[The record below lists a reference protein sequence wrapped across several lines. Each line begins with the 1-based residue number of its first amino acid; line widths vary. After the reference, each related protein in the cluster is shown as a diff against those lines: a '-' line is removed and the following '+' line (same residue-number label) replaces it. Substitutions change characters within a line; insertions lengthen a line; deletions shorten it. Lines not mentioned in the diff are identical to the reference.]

1 MYILWMIEVTGY
13 AIGVMNGIS
22 NQISHLPV
30 SESIIF
36 DIALILIVSA
46 ILAFVAKIL
55 RQPLIPAYV
64 LAGLI
69 IGPVVLGL
77 VRNLDLVYAFSE
89 IGIAF
94 LLFTAGLEI
103 SFSKIKEAGLKK
115 IVFIGLLQVGVIF
128 GIVYFLAGFLGLTS
142 LQAGYIGIIL
152 AFGSTMVDIKLL
164 ADRGELVTL
173 HGRLVL
179 GILLLQDLVAI
190 IAIVIFTTGGFA
202 VTPLAFAFGKL
213 LMILAIAIVLQKFIL
228 NKLFRFAARSPELL
242 FLSSLAV
249 LFLFIILAYVSELS
263 IVIGAF
269 IAGVSLA
276 NSPFKIELESRIS
289 PLRDFFAIL
298 FFVALGMQI
307 VFTGIGNRMVLFW
320 ALLAGAFIIKPL
332 ITLILL
338 RVTGYR
344 SRTSFFTAISLA
356 QLSEFSLIIGAIG
369 VSIGALDISI
379 FSTVILA
386 TIITMSVTPYFINF
400 KDKIYQIFKYPVSLL
415 GFLPMKEDLE
425 YENKGRK
432 EILLIGSHRM
442 GGALMEELLEK
453 KDKLIVVDY
462 NPDVI
467 NVLKNKKISCI
478 YGDITSPELLD
489 KIDLKKLKLVVST
502 IPDYEENMHL
512 VKKIKRLAPRVKVVA
527 TGSRISE
534 TLKLYN
540 AGADYV
546 VTPKIIAGQE
556 LGTIIH
562 SKKFDLKKA
571 KQKHLRHLGDIH
583 KLLY

>member
-1 MYILWMIEVTGY
+1 MVSITGY
-13 AIGVMNGIS
+13 AVDVVSGIGNHIAK
-22 NQISHLPV
+22 LPA
-30 SESIIF
+30 SEAIIF
-36 DIALILIVSA
+36 DIAVILIVAA
-46 ILAFVAKIL
+46 ILAFIAKFL

-64 LAGLI
+64 LTGLI
-69 IGPVVLGL
+69 IGPLVFGF
-77 VRNLDLVYAFSE
+77 VRNLDLIYAFSE

-103 SFSKIKEAGLKK
+103 SFKKIKEAGLKK
-115 IVFIGLLQVGVIF
+115 IVLIGLLQVGVIF
-128 GIVYFLAGFLGLTS
+128 ASVFFLADFMGLTS
-142 LQAGYIGIIL
+142 LQAAYIGIIL

-179 GILLLQDLVAI
+179 GILLFQDLIAI
-190 IAIVIFTTGGFA
+190 IAIVVFTSGNFA
-202 VTPLAFAFGKL
+202 VGPLFIAFAKL
-213 LMILAIAIVLQKFIL
+213 ATILIVAIVLQKYVL
-228 NKLFRFAARSPELL
+228 NKLFRFAARSNELL

-249 LFLFIILAYVSELS
+249 LFFFIILTYVSELS

-276 NSPFKIELESRIS
+276 NSPFKMELESRVA

-307 VFTGIGNRMVLFW
+307 VFSGIGERMVLLW
-320 ALLAGAFIIKPL
+320 VLLAGAFLIKPI

-338 RVTGYR
+338 RVTCYR

-369 VSIGALDISI
+369 VSMGALDVSI

-386 TIITMSVTPYFINF
+386 TIITMSVTPYFINL
-400 KDKIYQIFKYPVSLL
+400 KDGLYRVFKYPVRMLR
-415 GFLPMKEDLE
+415 FLPMRDDLK
-425 YENKGRK
+425 YERGDDKDV
-432 EILLIGSHRM
+432 LLIGSHRM
-442 GGALMEELLEK
+442 GGALMEELLGK
-453 KDKLIVVDY
+453 KDKLLVVDY
-462 NPDVI
+462 NPEVI
-467 NVLKNKKISCI
+467 GILKKKKVSCI
-478 YGDITSPELLD
+478 YGDVTSPELLD
-489 KIDLKKLKLVVST
+489 KINLKKLRLVIST
-502 IPDYEENMHL
+502 IPDYGETLHL
-512 VKKIKRLAPRVKVVA
+512 LKKIKRVAPKVKVVV

-534 TLKLYN
+534 ALRLYK
-540 AGADYV
+540 AGADFV

-556 LGTIIH
+556 LAEVIH
-562 SKKFDLKKA
+562 GSKMDLKKE
-571 KQKHLRHLGDIH
+571 KRKHLKHLSEIH